1 MGAPGTA
8 TDDAMMNALLVYPRQ
23 PPTYWG
29 SDFALDIVGV
39 KSAFPPLGLLTIA
52 AMFPP
57 GYDLRVVDMN
67 VTSLEDSDL
76 EWADMVFTSTMIV
89 QRISLEN
96 VIERCNRAGI
106 PVVAGGPHPTTF
118 HDEIEGVSH
127 FVLDEVEETFRE
139 FLRDLEAGTAKGIYR
154 APRKPDVTQTPVPRF
169 DLIDMNGY
177 YSMGVQFSRGC
188 PFDCEFCDIIKL
200 YGQIA
205 RTKTPDQVVKEFDTI
220 YELGWRGPVFLVDDN
235 FIGNKREA
243 MKLLPAIAA
252 WQKERGHPFTLS
264 TEASVN
270 LSRMD
275 ELMDI
280 MVEAGFDTVFL
291 GIETPNPKALLKTK
305 KPQNV
310 SKRDDSYLFNAVR
323 AIQGKG
329 MQVQGGFILGLDGDD
344 EGVFDAQID
353 FIREAGIPVAP
364 IYLLTALR
372 GTDMYERFR
381 RENRLID
388 VPIGTSAT
396 TLNFKT
402 EMDQDVLIEG
412 YMRVT
417 ATLYDPPLENY
428 LERCLNLLEHL
439 KFVPH
444 LYKPKSRNAVFADLM
459 GVRSRLSAKQIPA
472 FTKFI
477 AKVSKEHPSM
487 LAKAVRLAAMG
498 YHFEKITRQQNT
510 IRAFMHFLN
519 AKLDEVGTTVT
530 KGGQQVDEGR
540 CRKEDALK
548 RAKERHESI
557 PEEFRY
563 DGDGIEHAM
572 ASFRSELNARFDRHA
587 LAERN

>member
-1 MGAPGTA
+1 MT
-8 TDDAMMNALLVYPRQ
+8 NALLVYPRQ

-29 SDFALDIVGV
+29 NDFALDIVGV

-57 GYDLRVVDMN
+57 EYDLRVVDMN
-67 VTSLEDSDL
+67 VAPLEDSDL

-89 QRISLEN
+89 QRVSLEN
-96 VIERCNRAGI
+96 VIERCNRAGV

-118 HDEIEGVSH
+118 HDEIDGVSH
-127 FVLDEVEETFRE
+127 FVLDEAEEIFPE
-139 FLRDLEAGTAKGIYR
+139 FLRDLADGAAKAMYR
-154 APRKPDVTQTPVPRF
+154 EPRKPDVTRTPVPRF
-169 DLIDMNGY
+169 DLIDMDSY

-200 YGQIA
+200 YGQVP
-205 RTKTPDQVVKEFDTI
+205 RTKSPDQVIREFDTL
-220 YELGWRGPVFLVDDN
+220 YDLGWRGPVFLVDDN

-243 MKLLPAIAA
+243 MKLLPEIAA
-252 WQKERGHPFTLS
+252 WQRERGHPFTLS

-270 LSRMD
+270 LARMD

-280 MVEAGFDTVFL
+280 MIEAGFDTVFL

-305 KPQNV
+305 KSQNV
-310 SKRDDSYLFNAVR
+310 NKRDDNYLFTAVR
-323 AIQGKG
+323 TIQGKG

-344 EGVFDAQID
+344 EGVFDAQIE

-388 VPIGTSAT
+388 VPLGTNAT
-396 TLNFKT
+396 ILNFKT
-402 EMDQDVLIEG
+402 EMDRGTLIEG

-417 ATLYDPPLENY
+417 ATLYDPALENY
-428 LERCLNLLEHL
+428 LDRCLTLLENL

-459 GVRSRLSAKQIPA
+459 GVRGRLSAQQIPA
-472 FTKFI
+472 FTKYI
-477 AKVSKEHPSM
+477 AKVSEDHPRM
-487 LAKAVRLAAMG
+487 LPMAVRLAAMG

-510 IRAFMHFLN
+510 IRSFMQFLT
-519 AKLDEVGTTVT
+519 AELDRFGVTAARGRRQADEVRSRR
-530 KGGQQVDEGR
+530 E
-540 CRKEDALK
+540 EALR
-548 RAKERHESI
+548 RARERYESI
-557 PEEFRY
+557 PGEFRY
-563 DGDGIEHAM
+563 DGDGVEHAL
-572 ASFRSELNARFDRHA
+572 ASFRSAMNGPAEPAHA
-587 LAERN
+587 T

>member
-1 MGAPGTA
+1 MT
-8 TDDAMMNALLVYPRQ
+8 NALLVYPRQ

-29 SDFALDIVGV
+29 SDFALDLMGV

-67 VTSLEDSDL
+67 VAPLEDSDL

-89 QRISLEN
+89 QRVSLED
-96 VIERCNRAGI
+96 VIERCNRAGV

-118 HDEIEGVSH
+118 HDEIDGVSH
-127 FVLDEVEETFRE
+127 FVLDEAEEIFPE
-139 FLRDLEAGTAKGIYR
+139 FLRDLADGAAKAMYR
-154 APRKPDVTQTPVPRF
+154 EPRKPDVTRTPAPRF
-169 DLIDMNGY
+169 DLIDMDSY

-200 YGQIA
+200 YGQVP
-205 RTKTPDQVVKEFDTI
+205 RTKSPDQVIREFDTL

-243 MKLLPAIAA
+243 MKLLPEIAA

-270 LSRMD
+270 LARMD

-305 KPQNV
+305 KSQNV
-310 SKRDDSYLFNAVR
+310 NKRDDNYLFTAVR
-323 AIQGKG
+323 TIQGKG

-344 EGVFDAQID
+344 EGVFDAQIE

-372 GTDMYERFR
+372 GTDMYERLK

-402 EMDQDVLIEG
+402 EMDRETLIEG

-417 ATLYDPPLENY
+417 ATLYDPALENY
-428 LERCLNLLEHL
+428 LERCLTLLENL

-444 LYKPKSRNAVFADLM
+444 LYKPKSKNAVFADLM
-459 GVRSRLSAKQIPA
+459 GVRGRLSDRQIPA
-472 FTKFI
+472 FTKYI
-477 AKVSKEHPSM
+477 AKVSKDHPRM
-487 LAKAVRLAAMG
+487 LPMAVGLAAMG

-510 IRAFMHFLN
+510 IRSFMQFLT
-519 AKLDEVGTTVT
+519 AELDGFGVEAVRGGRQADEVLS
-530 KGGQQVDEGR
+530 R
-540 CRKEDALK
+540 REDALK
-548 RAKERHESI
+548 RATARYESI
-557 PEEFRY
+557 PGEFRY
-563 DGDGIEHAM
+563 DGDGVDHAL
-572 ASFRSELNARFDRHA
+572 ASFRSAMDGPARPAHA
-587 LAERN
+587 G